1 MHDRASLPWPQ
12 LTLRHVATVVLF
24 FWPIPVVL
32 WLVLFFLFG
41 LESAPVEIGKSVSPD
56 IVFRIDRH
64 VAIAAWLITGLIPG
78 LMLGSLFFGILRS
91 PREGVA
97 ITLWI
102 TRFFGFICAALVA
115 RWPFYCFTRIWLALR
130 RCVPWPFMKFL
141 ADAHHRGV
149 LRQAGAFY
157 QFRHIELQHRLGGY
171 TKTIGQLGSGDLDV
185 RIGAINALER
195 VARDYATERRKVAEV
210 LAAFVRQHASGHC
223 SPPGPGSQEQKR
235 LTRPDVQATISV
247 IGRQLPSETG
257 TLDLTGANLTSADLT
272 RLNLTGANL
281 TGADLSYVNLTSAD
295 LTRLNLTGAN
305 LTGADLT
312 YANLTSAILAR
323 ANLAD
328 APQTST
334 ARTFATQT

>member
-1 MHDRASLPWPQ
+1 M
-12 LTLRHVATVVLF
+12 
-24 FWPIPVVL
+24 
-32 WLVLFFLFG
+32 
-41 LESAPVEIGKSVSPD
+41 
-56 IVFRIDRH
+56 
-64 VAIAAWLITGLIPG
+64 
-78 LMLGSLFFGILRS
+78 
-91 PREGVA
+91 
-97 ITLWI
+97 
-102 TRFFGFICAALVA
+102 
-115 RWPFYCFTRIWLALR
+115 
-130 RCVPWPFMKFL
+130 
-141 ADAHHRGV
+141 
-149 LRQAGAFY
+149 RQAGAFY

-281 TGADLSYVNLTSAD
+281 TGADL
-295 LTRLNLTGAN
+295 
-305 LTGADLT
+305 T